1 MENNFKISIV
11 VPCFNEEDNI
21 IPLTEILLKTLKKYN
36 DYEIIFVDDGSYD
49 KTLKKIKE
57 IRNKNKKIKI
67 ISFSRNFGHQN
78 AIKAGFDYST
88 GDCVISLD
96 SDLQHPPGLIDEMI
110 EKWQQGYQVV
120 YAVRN
125 NFKSLGFFK
134 RTTSKLFYKIINSI
148 SDIKMTYNAA
158 DFRLIDREV
167 VNAIKQF
174 KENYLY
180 IRGIVS
186 WVGFKQTTIKYK
198 QEKRFSG
205 ESKYSLKKMIK
216 FALSGITSFS
226 IKPLKLSLILGFI
239 ISFFSFLYGLYALYI
254 AFFTDRAIT
263 GWTSVIVSVLFIG
276 GIQLF
281 MIGVLG
287 EYLGKLFMENKRR
300 PNYIIKDKEF

>member
-11 VPCFNEEDNI
+11 IPCYNEEDNI

-148 SDIKMTYNAA
+148 SDVKMTYNAA

>member
-1 MENNFKISIV
+1 MEKDFKISIII
-11 VPCFNEEDNI
+11 PSFNEENNI

-36 DYEIIFVDDGSYD
+36 DYEIIFIDDGSVD
-49 KTLKKIKE
+49 KTYNKIKE
-57 IRNKNKKIKI
+57 VREQNKRIKL

-78 AIKAGFDYST
+78 ALKAGYDFST

-96 SDLQHPPGLIDEMI
+96 SDLQHPPEIIDNMI
-110 EKWQQGYQVV
+110 EKWQQGFQVV

-134 RTTSKLFYKIINSI
+134 RCTSKLFYKIINGI
-148 SDIKMTYNAA
+148 SDIEMTYNAA
-158 DFRLIDREV
+158 DFRLVDREV
-167 VNAIKQF
+167 VNAIKEF

-186 WVGFKQTTIKYK
+186 WIGFKQTTIEYK

-216 FALSGITSFS
+216 FAFSGITSFS
-226 IKPLKLSLILGFI
+226 IKPLKLSLVLGFI
-239 ISFFSFLYGLYALYI
+239 ISFCSFIYGLYALYI
-254 AFFTDRAIT
+254 AFFTEQAIT

-300 PNYIIKDKEF
+300 PNYIIKEKKL

>member
-11 VPCFNEEDNI
+11 VPCYNEEDNI

-167 VNAIKQF
+167 VNALKQF

-300 PNYIIKDKEF
+300 PNYIIKEKEF

>member
-11 VPCFNEEDNI
+11 IPCYNEEDNI

-110 EKWQQGYQVV
+110 EKWQEGYQVV

-148 SDIKMTYNAA
+148 SDVKMTYNAA

>member
-11 VPCFNEEDNI
+11 IPCYNEEDNI

-110 EKWQQGYQVV
+110 EKWQEGYQVV